1 MVCGFAP
8 CAVLDKVRK
17 AYLMAYNGIQWCSF
31 FLIVTALLKCL
42 MKTDGISTAY
52 ELTSTMLQFAH
63 ALMLL
68 EILHAAF
75 GLVRGGI
82 VPTFLQVR
90 NSCYSPS
97 YFHTL
102 FVLVCLFYIGFWSF
116 CYLVWCCGGH

>member
-82 VPTFLQVR
+82 VPTFLQVH
-90 NSCYSPS
+90 NSCYSPQAT
-97 YFHTL
+97 FIPW
-102 FVLVCLFYIGFWSF
+102 VSF
-116 CYLVWCCGGH
+116 F